1 MNSIGS
7 FQHDTIPI
15 QGGSIMLKLPSSM
28 LKEMASRTQ
37 NHKVNIAAC
46 NIFTQTIRM
55 LTKMNELLDRK
66 TYEEVFLSFLS
77 DIELTTPPTDAFI
90 PADTGEKLF
99 VVNQL
104 APEYIEITKRIPMN
118 LLEET
123 LSPASALIV
132 LLKNDPTKLSKVH
145 DDLFVFFCMY
155 KYSEQIDLI
164 RLDMFSNYTP
174 MIEYIVENITL
185 NDWKTYL
192 TSKKINTEKYAKL
205 CEDLIFN
212 IDITIVHKFYLN
224 NEDENVRNF
233 DVVNLIMRLATNT
246 VLKSDI
252 YFVLGVYM
260 ILSFAMA
267 DFKNDNVGD
276 SPCVKYICDVLS
288 KL

>member
-1 MNSIGS
+1 
-7 FQHDTIPI
+7 
-15 QGGSIMLKLPSSM
+15 MLKLPSSM
-28 LKEMASRTQ
+28 LREMASKTQ
-37 NHKVNIAAC
+37 THKVNVAAC

-66 TYEEVFLSFLS
+66 TYEEVFLNFLS
-77 DIELTTPPTDAFI
+77 DIELVTPPTDAFI
-90 PADTGEKLF
+90 PSDDGSKLF
-99 VVNQL
+99 VVNQIV
-104 APEYIEITKRIPMN
+104 PEYIEITKRIPMT
-118 LLEET
+118 LLEEV

-132 LLKNDPTKLSKVH
+132 LLKDDPSKLAKVH

-174 MIEYIVENITL
+174 MIEYIVNNITL
-185 NDWKTYL
+185 NDWKSYL
-192 TSKKINTEKYAKL
+192 NTKKINTEKYAKL

-224 NEDENVRNF
+224 NENEDVPKF

-252 YFVLGVYM
+252 YFVLGAYM
-260 ILSFAMA
+260 ILSFAIP
-267 DFKNDNVGD
+267 DFKNKKVDD

>member
-1 MNSIGS
+1 
-7 FQHDTIPI
+7 
-15 QGGSIMLKLPSSM
+15 MLKLPSNM
-28 LKEMASRTQ
+28 VKEMASKIQ

-66 TYEEVFLSFLS
+66 TYEEVFLNFLS

-90 PADTGEKLF
+90 PTDGDSDKLF
-99 VVNQL
+99 IVNQL

-118 LLEET
+118 MLEEV

-132 LLKNDPTKLSKVH
+132 LLKSKPEKLSVVH

-155 KYSEQIDLI
+155 KYSEQIDLL

-185 NDWKTYL
+185 DDWKTYL
-192 TSKKINTEKYAKL
+192 STTKRINTEKYAKL
-205 CEDLIFN
+205 CEDIIFN
-212 IDITIVHKFYLN
+212 IDITIVHKFFLN
-224 NEDENVRNF
+224 NDDERVPKF
-233 DVVNLIMRLATNT
+233 DVVNLLMRLASNV
-246 VLKSDI
+246 VLKTDI
-252 YFVLGVYM
+252 YFVLGAYM
-260 ILSFAMA
+260 IISFAMP
-267 DFKNDNVGD
+267 DFKNDKLD
-276 SPCVKYICDVLS
+276 ESPCTKYICDVLS